1 MADRS
6 SPATGLRRQPR
17 QARSQERVNR
27 ILAVAQAMFVAQ
39 GYDATT
45 TNAIAARAQVPIGSL
60 YQFFPD
66 KAAILQALA
75 IQYGEQ
81 LHQHLTVF
89 LDPAMVRT
97 LSLPVYVERLI
108 DAADQFFTDQPG
120 YYAIF
125 MEVQG
130 NMPEL
135 ERIEDDADQ
144 KLIQDWSG
152 VFAQLNVAL
161 TPKDCE
167 AIAFVLVKAIGTLLW
182 VAIGQGAAFR
192 QRLVTETKRLTLG
205 YLQGYFPDLV

>member
-6 SPATGLRRQPR
+6 SPSTGLRRQPR

-27 ILAVAQAMFVAQ
+27 ILAVAQELFVAE
-39 GYDATT
+39 GYSATT

-66 KAAILQALA
+66 KAAILKALA
-75 IQYGEQ
+75 IQHGEQ
-81 LHQHLTVF
+81 LHQHLAIF
-89 LDPAMVRT
+89 LNPAVVQA
-97 LSLPVYVERLI
+97 LSLPVYVARLI
-108 DAADQFFTDQPG
+108 DAADQFFADQPG

-130 NMPEL
+130 SMPQL
-135 ERIEDDADQ
+135 ERIEDDADRR
-144 KLIQDWSG
+144 LIQDWSG
-152 VFAQLNVAL
+152 VFAQLNAAL
-161 TPKDCE
+161 TPEDCE

-182 VAIGQGAAFR
+182 VAIGQGPEFR
-192 QRLVTETKRLTLG
+192 QRLVAETQRLTLG